1 MPTGTQRVAV
11 VIEDDP
17 DIRHLLEAILGQAG
31 FTCYAADSG
40 PGGLEAIR
48 TYDPILTTLDV
59 SLPGIDGFEVARRIR
74 SFSRTYIIML
84 SARDEEIDT
93 LMGLDAGA
101 DDYLTKPFRPRELRA
116 RIEAMLRR
124 YHRHDPAGSPATPVT
139 RPGGGRAVTVS
150 AGGGPRP
157 DPGTSDAEPG
167 AAAAPTAAGPAP
179 PPAAEPSGGP
189 DPAEDTAG
197 WLSHNGLRIN
207 AEMWRCELD
216 GVPLVLTRSEF
227 DLLLALMSSRRR
239 VVTKDAL
246 ALELRGDYVNSSYVS
261 DADRRAVE
269 VHVANLRRKLSDP
282 VSSPRYVETVRGVG
296 YRLAEAR

>member
-1 MPTGTQRVAV
+1 MAS
-11 VIEDDP
+11 
-17 DIRHLLEAILGQAG
+17 A
-31 FTCYAADSG
+31 G
-40 PGGLEAIR
+40 PGPA
-48 TYDPILTTLDV
+48 P
-59 SLPGIDGFEVARRIR
+59 
-74 SFSRTYIIML
+74 
-84 SARDEEIDT
+84 SA
-93 LMGLDAGA
+93 A
-101 DDYLTKPFRPRELRA
+101 
-116 RIEAMLRR
+116 
-124 YHRHDPAGSPATPVT
+124 
-139 RPGGGRAVTVS
+139 
-150 AGGGPRP
+150 
-157 DPGTSDAEPG
+157 AEPG
-167 AAAAPTAAGPAP
+167 A
-179 PPAAEPSGGP
+179 SP
-189 DPAEDTAG
+189 DPTEDTAG